1 MDILKL
7 NQFLGEGHACGY
19 GDIKNINRFDVYNI
33 DNIPTIFTHI
43 RGNIAKGYLLERNTI
58 LKPYYIVRAK
68 GYFAHGETLSEA
80 QSALEVK
87 VIANANIE
95 EKIKYF
101 KIKFPNVNKKYAAK
115 DFYRW
120 YHNLTGS
127 CELGR
132 KPFVKTHNIDIN
144 NDVMT
149 VKEFILLSENSYPG
163 DIIKRLKASY
173 GCV

>member
-43 RGNIAKGYLLERNTI
+43 
-58 LKPYYIVRAK
+58 
-68 GYFAHGETLSEA
+68 
-80 QSALEVK
+80 
-87 VIANANIE
+87 
-95 EKIKYF
+95 
-101 KIKFPNVNKKYAAK
+101 
-115 DFYRW
+115 
-120 YHNLTGS
+120 
-127 CELGR
+127 
-132 KPFVKTHNIDIN
+132 VKTHNIDIN